1 METKFGK
8 VLGRRSKVML
18 GLKRKRASRCAA
30 NFARASQ
37 TVLADCPALDCSTPM
52 LGKRRRVNDRLG
64 KPTSCGFPCK
74 KSILQRYSNISRT
87 GVPARLM
94 FYQNGEW
101 TDFAEDLVTLVRKN
115 LQIKKAVLEVEV
127 EGRHYML
134 DFLHMFQLDLKT
146 GSQIPIAWIDEAGAC
161 FFPEIYAD
169 DDELSSEDYG
179 KNQYGPHEIKLQLEI
194 DINSVDQQTKLKECS
209 GESDALLKHIQ
220 VVPKPGS
227 DHYIVEV
234 EDSCN
239 RKSVEAF
246 QGNQHIKPLSVPKP
260 QSFDVK
266 FDSDSVQNFFIR
278 GMKCPQGAEV
288 LNVLPCSSNLLQD
301 RLEIFEKQ
309 MELTQKCR
317 GDANV
322 RYAWLAS
329 SKAALP
335 MLMTYGLGHCRPSAT
350 KFRYAVG
357 IHLSAADHCHISA
370 SDCDVDEN
378 GTRHIVF
385 CRVIMG
391 NMEPLQPGT
400 RQFHPSNEV
409 FDNGVDD
416 LQNPRQYVVWN
427 MNVNTHIFPQYVVS
441 FKVSSSGE
449 GLANGSES
457 KYAASGITTATNAVE
472 GNFLMSSHHVDLNLP
487 VQSPVV
493 DLNLAP
499 ASDQVSESRPLSDS
513 GASIGQANSLGS
525 SNGRNH
531 SSPWMP
537 FPKLFAAVSTK
548 IARRDMELVI
558 NHYEEFRAKRTSR
571 EDFVRQLRLIV
582 GDTLLKT
589 TIMNLNRN
597 QVVSKPEVRSN

>member
-8 VLGRRSKVML
+8 VLDRRSKVML

-37 TVLADCPALDCSTPM
+37 TVLADCPM
-52 LGKRRRVNDRLG
+52 LGKRRRVSDCLD
-64 KPTSCGFPCK
+64 KPASCGLPCK
-74 KSILQRYSNISRT
+74 KSILQRYSNFSRT

-94 FYQNGEW
+94 FFQNGEW
-101 TDFAEDLVTLVRKN
+101 TDFSEDLVALVRKD
-115 LQIKKAVLEVEV
+115 LQIKKAVVEVEL

-134 DFLHMFQLDLKT
+134 DFLHMCQLDLKT
-146 GSQIPIAWIDEAGAC
+146 GSQLPIAWIDEAGAC

-169 DDELSSEDYG
+169 DDELSSEDCG
-179 KNQYGPHEIKLQLEI
+179 KDQYGPHEIKLQLEI
-194 DINSVDQQTKLKECS
+194 DVNGVDQQTKLECS
-209 GESDALLKHIQ
+209 GESNALVKHIQ
-220 VVPKPGS
+220 VAPKPGS
-227 DHYIVEV
+227 NHYVVEV

-239 RKSVEAF
+239 RKSVEAV
-246 QGNQHIKPLSVPKP
+246 QENQLIKPPSVYRTP
-260 QSFDVK
+260 SVDVK
-266 FDSDSVQNFFIR
+266 FDSDTMQKIFIG
-278 GMKCPQGAEV
+278 GMKCFQGAEV
-288 LNVLPCSSNLLQD
+288 LNVLPCSSTFLQD
-301 RLEIFEKQ
+301 RLAIFEKQ
-309 MELTQKCR
+309 MELTGKCR

-335 MLMTYGLGHCRPSAT
+335 MIMTYGLGHCRPSAT

-391 NMEPLQPGT
+391 NMEPLQHGT
-400 RQFHPSNEV
+400 RQFHPSSEV

-416 LQNPRQYVVWN
+416 LQNPRQYIVWN
-427 MNVNTHIFPQYVVS
+427 MNVNTHIFPEYVVS

-457 KYAASGITTATNAVE
+457 KCAASGITSATNTVQ
-472 GNFLMSSHHVDLNLP
+472 GSILMKSHHVDLNLP
-487 VQSPVV
+487 VQSPAV

-499 ASDQVSESRPLSDS
+499 ASDEVSESRPLSDS

-525 SNGRNH
+525 SNGRTH

-558 NHYEEFRAKRTSR
+558 SHYEEFRAKRTSR

-589 TIMNLNRN
+589 TIMNLNRS